1 MGGSSQNNSI
11 TSAQV
16 GSVLTNQSTIE
27 GAGSIGSTDL
37 TATNQT
43 VINANSTTNPL
54 RIIGSELNNTKIL
67 EARGGG
73 TLTTVNTNNNFGG
86 TIEALTG
93 STVLLEGTI
102 DWGTLATSGTGTNQA
117 NGGSLLN
124 GTANT
129 VTNTGAITL
138 SSSQELTW
146 KVRSKTPGPS
156 HLT

>member
-1 MGGSSQNNSI
+1 
-11 TSAQV
+11 
-16 GSVLTNQSTIE
+16 
-27 GAGSIGSTDL
+27 
-37 TATNQT
+37 

-156 HLT
+156 HLTVSVGTWKATTLTGSGKVTIKSNACFLAFSQSVALTNQSTI